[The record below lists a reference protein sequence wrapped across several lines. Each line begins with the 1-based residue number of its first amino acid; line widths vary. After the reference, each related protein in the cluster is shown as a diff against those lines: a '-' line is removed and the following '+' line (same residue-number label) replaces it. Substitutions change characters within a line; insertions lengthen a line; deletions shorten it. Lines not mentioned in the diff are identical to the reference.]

1 MKLFVNTKEKKYPIY
16 FGANSYLK
24 IKKILNENN
33 INPKKTMV
41 IYDKNVPKK
50 IISKFR
56 TKLINNENIFI
67 GIKFN
72 EKINTSKA
80 LKNLVIIKKLV
91 NNLKKNNAK
100 FLERIDRDISSELDV
115 KSIKS
120 EIIFDIIRYF
130 KTRNEFIY
138 SYIKNDFKKVDLEN
152 IFKSF
157 NNLNLPL
164 SNNNCLT
171 ILKLVDLKYNSEFI
185 DIFYKNLQ
193 TQSKDLKI
201 SIDNLDYNV
210 CINKKNREIID
221 KEIFKYA
228 DIIIEDK
235 FNEFIYAQ

>member
-1 MKLFVNTKEKKYPIY
+1 MMVFKHKAKLFSLLCVFFLMNPNVQ
-16 FGANSYLK
+16 AN
-24 IKKILNENN
+24 I
-33 INPKKTMV
+33 V
-41 IYDKNVPKK
+41 YDKNNIIITDIDLNYYKK
-50 IISKFR
+50 LHS
-56 TKLINNENIFI
+56 E
-67 GIKFN
+67 KFN

-80 LKNLVIIKKLV
+80 LKNLVIIKKLA

>member
-1 MKLFVNTKEKKYPIY
+1 MMVFKHKAKLFSLLCVFFLMNPNVQ
-16 FGANSYLK
+16 AN
-24 IKKILNENN
+24 I
-33 INPKKTMV
+33 V
-41 IYDKNVPKK
+41 YDKNNIIITDIDLNYYKK
-50 IISKFR
+50 LHS
-56 TKLINNENIFI
+56 E
-67 GIKFN
+67 KFN

-130 KTRNEFIY
+130 KTKKEFIY

-210 CINKKNREIID
+210 YINKKNREIID

-235 FNEFIYAQ
+235 FNEFIYAQWI

>member
-1 MKLFVNTKEKKYPIY
+1 MMVFKHKAKLFSLLCVFFLMNPNVQ
-16 FGANSYLK
+16 AN
-24 IKKILNENN
+24 I
-33 INPKKTMV
+33 V
-41 IYDKNVPKK
+41 YDKNNIIITDIDLNYYKK
-50 IISKFR
+50 LHS
-56 TKLINNENIFI
+56 E
-67 GIKFN
+67 KFN

-235 FNEFIYAQ
+235 FNEFIYAQWI

>member
-1 MKLFVNTKEKKYPIY
+1 MMVFKHKAKLFSLLCVFFLMNPNVQ
-16 FGANSYLK
+16 AN
-24 IKKILNENN
+24 I
-33 INPKKTMV
+33 V
-41 IYDKNVPKK
+41 YDKNNIIITDIDLNYYKK
-50 IISKFR
+50 LHS
-56 TKLINNENIFI
+56 E
-67 GIKFN
+67 KFN

-210 CINKKNREIID
+210 CINEKNREIID

-235 FNEFIYAQ
+235 FNEFIYAQWI